1 MPKISNY
8 IRYYD
13 KNCDAMNF
21 NIRNFLYQPFILYE
35 ECAKSLKIL
44 KKNNITS
51 KKLSRLKLK
60 KKKQYYE

>member
-1 MPKISNY
+1 
-8 IRYYD
+8 
-13 KNCDAMNF
+13 MNF
-21 NIRNFLYQPFILYE
+21 NVRNFLYQSFILYE